1 MQAGSV
7 AAEAECRSAG
17 GRLSGQSQAGAPAEA
32 ALCVRVVDASKLIDD
47 KGRFPNFISSGKKD
61 GEFVLSSANNRNG
74 GFVGL
79 KMGLD
84 DKGNLNG
91 ARRGT
96 WWSSMVAGSTP

>member
-1 MQAGSV
+1 M
-7 AAEAECRSAG
+7 
-17 GRLSGQSQAGAPAEA
+17 
-32 ALCVRVVDASKLIDD
+32 
-47 KGRFPNFISSGKKD
+47 
-61 GEFVLSSANNRNG
+61 LSSANNRNG